1 MSDWGIRRG
10 YVNECVRAWPWH
22 RGVGCG
28 LIFGI
33 GCRVRVE
40 LKVES
45 GLGASLGSLIMPYGP
60 KAGDHF
66 GDHELWMGAKKY
78 RRRLRAV

>member
-1 MSDWGIRRG
+1 M
-10 YVNECVRAWPWH
+10 
-22 RGVGCG
+22 
-28 LIFGI
+28 
-33 GCRVRVE
+33 RVE

-66 GDHELWMGAKKY
+66 GDHELWMGAKKF
-78 RRRLRAV
+78 RRRLRAVGGGGVLEMFDAIMFNFN